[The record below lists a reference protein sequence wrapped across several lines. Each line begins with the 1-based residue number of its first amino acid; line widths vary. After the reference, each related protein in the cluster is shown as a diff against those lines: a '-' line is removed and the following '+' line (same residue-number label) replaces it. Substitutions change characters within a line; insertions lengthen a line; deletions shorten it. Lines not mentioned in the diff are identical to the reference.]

1 MNALII
7 TIHDERQLNLNLT
20 SNNVPSVRYF
30 DFSRAPSFCRQFG
43 SGN

>member
-7 TIHDERQLNLNLT
+7 TIHDERQLNLDLT
-20 SNNVPSVRYF
+20 TNNVPSAYYF
-30 DFSRAPSFCRQFG
+30 DFSRAPSFYRQFG